1 MVKATTNTRRNV
13 NAKISAGQSASG
25 IPQKVQVS
33 VPSASSTNRLQSL
46 QDVDTTTLEDGALL
60 QYDAT
65 TDKFVTRTTI
75 DTTEGELVFN
85 AGQF

>member
-65 TDKFVTRTTI
+65 EKKFITRTTI

>member
-1 MVKATTNTRRNV
+1 MARGRASQTQNIR
-13 NAKISAGQSASG
+13 AKIKSGNAAGGPEQV
-25 IPQKVQVS
+25 KVQT
-33 VPSASSTNRLQSL
+33 PSSSSTNKLVSL
-46 QDVDTTTLEDGALL
+46 QDIDATTLEDGALL

>member
-13 NAKISAGQSASG
+13 NAKISAGQSSSG

-60 QYDAT
+60 QYDASEK
-65 TDKFVTRTTI
+65 KFITRNTL

-85 AGQF
+85 GGAF

>member
-13 NAKISAGQSASG
+13 NAKISAGRSASG

-60 QYDAT
+60 QYDASEK
-65 TDKFVTRTTI
+65 KFITRTTL

-85 AGQF
+85 GGAF

>member
-60 QYDAT
+60 QYDGT
-65 TDKFVTRTTI
+65 EKKFITRTTI

>member
-33 VPSASSTNRLQSL
+33 VPSASSTNKLQSL

-65 TDKFVTRTTI
+65 ERKFITRTTL

-85 AGQF
+85 GGAF

>member
-33 VPSASSTNRLQSL
+33 VPSASSTNKLQSL

-65 TDKFVTRTTI
+65 ERKFITRTTL
-75 DTTEGELVFN
+75 DTTEGELVSN